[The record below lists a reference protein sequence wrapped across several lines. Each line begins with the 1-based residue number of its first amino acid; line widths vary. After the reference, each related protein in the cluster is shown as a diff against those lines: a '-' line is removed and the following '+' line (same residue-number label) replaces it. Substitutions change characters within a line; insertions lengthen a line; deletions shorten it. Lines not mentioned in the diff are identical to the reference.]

1 MTLSKEALMYANL
14 YDAIKSKYKCNY
26 CDTHKKKSSANKKDF
41 MCAICGKKV
50 SS

>member
-1 MTLSKEALMYANL
+1 MKLSEDALMYANL
-14 YDAIKSKYKCNY
+14 YDAIKSTHKCNY
-26 CDTHKKKSSANKKDF
+26 CDTHKKESCTNKKDF